1 MPVSLTAQKV
11 GRGSLKPSPAV
22 LLMPLSLVDPS
33 WSSTRSREPAP
44 SCGELLLLLPP
55 CPNPPTHTHTVQG
68 TRAASRYVALQYFHG
83 YECKIYKYI
92 NLRL

>member
-55 CPNPPTHTHTVQG
+55 CPNPPPHTHTRCRERGLPLV
-68 TRAASRYVALQYFHG
+68 TLRFSISTDMNV
-83 YECKIYKYI
+83 KYI
-92 NLRL
+92 NT